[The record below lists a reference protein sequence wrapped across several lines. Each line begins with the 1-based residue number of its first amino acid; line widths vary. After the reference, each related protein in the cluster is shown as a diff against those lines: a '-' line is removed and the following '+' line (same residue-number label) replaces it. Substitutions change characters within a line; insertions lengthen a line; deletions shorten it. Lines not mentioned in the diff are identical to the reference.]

1 MGGCPRAWVPDS
13 VAWLWEGSV
22 DQEMCVQSGLD
33 RCHGG
38 EGSQETSLLS
48 SPRPKNGFTGDK
60 GVRQKQTWSSCEDR
74 GCVLL
79 TPDRGGSPATSE
91 QTGCPS
97 DVRGLCLWDLRHLGQ
112 SLVCFLWAAGLQGQR
127 RRAELIWRG
136 SSRPP
141 VRPWWGEQG
150 QGGQVLEKV
159 FLWGRE
165 GGKEAPPPRPCLLQ
179 QKNAGP
185 NSFVFGGD

>member
-1 MGGCPRAWVPDS
+1 MVKLRGP
-13 VAWLWEGSV
+13 WL
-22 DQEMCVQSGLD
+22 
-33 RCHGG
+33 
-38 EGSQETSLLS
+38 
-48 SPRPKNGFTGDK
+48 RP
-60 GVRQKQTWSSCEDR
+60 SY
-74 GCVLL
+74 
-79 TPDRGGSPATSE
+79 PDRGGSPATSE

-150 QGGQVLEKV
+150 QGGQGLEKV

-165 GGKEAPPPRPCLLQ
+165 GGKEAPPTEALSFTAEKRRTKLICLWERLT
-179 QKNAGP
+179 
-185 NSFVFGGD
+185 FVPSSGLCAKGGEDAKEMQGSVSDFLEIQSGWGRVGNDS